1 MGCGRNMTTVGK
13 IKFFYKTRDFE
24 LATNELLKLQ
34 VVIVDNNT
42 TSVKDGFK
50 VAGCGLWNKY
60 R

>member
-1 MGCGRNMTTVGK
+1 MTTVGK

-50 VAGCGLWNKY
+50 VAGCGLWKKY